1 MNERDLIERQALSLY
16 QIQAGIADSPPHALM
31 AEVRAYLAQ
40 APAKP
45 VAWRDPAYELAA
57 KLSRMDVI
65 EVNGEDFLRRET
77 VMDFVIEWRS
87 ARNKMPKA
95 YATPPDA
102 AAEIAAMR
110 AANLD
115 CMDHFNALKVDYD
128 NQAAE
133 IARLRQTEAALS
145 ANLADDGREIEALEA
160 EIAALRGAQPA
171 VPEGWRLVPKLTTPK
186 MRAAC
191 RLSRAAM
198 VGSQELWDSMLS
210 AAPTPPKEK

>member
-1 MNERDLIERQALSLY
+1 MREPDGEVVISTGSLNDVAMIKWVSDYRPKVGDLI
-16 QIQAGIADSPPHALM
+16 
-31 AEVRAYLAQ
+31 
-40 APAKP
+40 
-45 VAWRDPAYELAA
+45 
-57 KLSRMDVI
+57 
-65 EVNGEDFLRRET
+65 
-77 VMDFVIEWRS
+77 
-87 ARNKMPKA
+87 